1 MYRLINC
8 VLLYKSPT
16 VDEIKQQHFSIKK
29 GRFAT
34 EPGVQTL
41 KDSIP
46 DGFVADVAKRE
57 VAVDDYVMFNRGPV
71 EGGWMLGRVK
81 RVLKDGSKGTK
92 IGCTHDIQHT
102 QQRGR
107 AEIWSVTLTGEMYAD
122 ERNEVSM
129 WCIVTK
135 NRKRARGTR
144 GSNNQGV
151 TCTQGGGDSRK
162 QRRSSERKTR
172 LTINNLWVR

>member
-144 GSNNQGV
+144 ESNNQGV
-151 TCTQGGGDSRK
+151 TQGGKRK
-162 QRRSSERKTR
+162 QRKK
-172 LTINNLWVR
+172 